1 MRDARREPAHGRELH
16 LLRLALRSPQILE
29 VDECP
34 PVQPGA
40 DAHQAHAQQALRRID
55 LERWQGLGEI
65 LLPPAPVIV
74 QRRAEFGE
82 PHPAAHAA
90 EAAQEPRHLR
100 VVTADDAVQV
110 DDQHAV
116 LHILN
121 DETVDLLE
129 IGDVNAALRGEILAR
144 LGVAA
149 ECERNADGREVA
161 ESDQAGLEQ
170 LGAGYDALEQPP
182 PVEREQYRARE
193 RGVEECDLRA
203 HQPAAGGE
211 LRKQEDR

>member
-1 MRDARREPAHGRELH
+1 M
-16 LLRLALRSPQILE
+16 
-29 VDECP
+29 
-34 PVQPGA
+34 
-40 DAHQAHAQQALRRID
+40 
-55 LERWQGLGEI
+55 
-65 LLPPAPVIV
+65 

-110 DDQHAV
+110 DDQHAI

-193 RGVEECDLRA
+193 RGVKECDLRA